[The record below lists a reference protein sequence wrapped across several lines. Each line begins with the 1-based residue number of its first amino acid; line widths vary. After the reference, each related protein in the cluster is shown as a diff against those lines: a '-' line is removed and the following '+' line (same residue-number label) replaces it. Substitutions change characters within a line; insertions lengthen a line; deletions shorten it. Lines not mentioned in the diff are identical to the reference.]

1 MPIEPWGAYPPE
13 VNSSRIIGTGLP
25 SWSAM
30 SSSWASMAGIVA
42 QEIIALGGTS
52 AGLGANWVGSSGG
65 TTVAKLQPYV
75 AWLMDMERIALENAA
90 ATGIVALTYTTTLAS
105 VVPLPLVNSN
115 RLASVAAATEAAVA
129 QAVAAVPGIG
139 LAAVPA
145 MAQAQA
151 TVAELEAQYAGMWT
165 TNATSMTSYD
175 TAVTSASTPKFPTP
189 PPHVGLTAG
198 DVTGD
203 IATMAK
209 LVENAGGQQSA
220 DILRQVTNPQ
230 QLQQLSQMG
239 QTGTGQMGQVGQM
252 GQMAQAMNPY
262 TSQYGAQP
270 RSLSDSEFRSMLSQL
285 GSGGGGLRSFG
296 GMSSSGSIGSS
307 GGLGAGLQGTGTSS
321 GSLGALSGMTA
332 AAPTAVFGGIPM
344 TPPPS
349 MGAPMGGAPM
359 VPPMGG
365 ARGAAQGSKS
375 SSQFREIVDENP
387 SILDM
392 IPVISMQPRND
403 VSDTVA
409 DQAAQ
414 GQTNE

>member
-115 RLASVAAATEAAVA
+115 RLASAAAATEAAVA

-175 TAVTSASTPKFPTP
+175 TAVTAASTPKFPTP

-239 QTGTGQMGQVGQM
+239 QTGAGQM
-252 GQMAQAMNPY
+252 GQMGQAMNPY

-344 TPPPS
+344 TPPPPS

-409 DQAAQ
+409 DQTAQ

>member
-175 TAVTSASTPKFPTP
+175 TAVTAASTPKFPTP

-239 QTGTGQMGQVGQM
+239 PTGTGQMGQMGQM
-252 GQMAQAMNPY
+252 GQAMNPY

-296 GMSSSGSIGSS
+296 GMSSSGTIGSS

-344 TPPPS
+344 TPPPPS

-409 DQAAQ
+409 DQTAQ